1 MSINN
6 LLAEEEGRGDA
17 DGEKKRNLK
26 ETALFVLRETGI
38 LLRETFREWSRD
50 NASQLGAALAYYT
63 ALSLAPLLILV
74 VVIASTILKD
84 NAIQSEIVAQT
95 RNAMGEDAARVIQTI
110 LQNAHMSGSG
120 ILATVISIGMLMF
133 GASGVFGQLKSALNT
148 VWEIEPRPDR
158 GVKGILK
165 DRLISFAV
173 VLEAGSL
180 LILSLMLDTFL
191 GVLSNQISV
200 WFPALPGLVRMIV
213 LLRTL
218 QTVKIFVSFTVFTLL
233 FAFIYKTLPDAE
245 IAWKDVWIGGAAT
258 SLLFTLGNM
267 LIGLYLGHSSIGSAY
282 GAAGSLVALL
292 VWVYY
297 SAQVFFLGA
306 EFTQV
311 YANRYGS
318 RIVPSD
324 DAVQVVR
331 QRRSRHEIFEMMRPS
346 LIATGQTGPEE
357 DEKPLPSAGETA
369 TGEES
374 GRRRSLI
381 RYGSIAA
388 AALSLIAGVIVGVRR
403 LREGR
408 E

>member
-346 LIATGQTGPEE
+346 LIVTGQTGPED
-357 DEKPLPSAGETA
+357 DEKPLPSAEETA